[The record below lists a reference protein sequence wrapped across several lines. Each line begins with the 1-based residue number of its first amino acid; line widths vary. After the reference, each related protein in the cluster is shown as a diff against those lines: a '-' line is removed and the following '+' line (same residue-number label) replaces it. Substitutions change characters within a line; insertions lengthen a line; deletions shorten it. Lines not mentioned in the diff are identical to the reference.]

1 MKNKISSISVIIC
14 SYNNAYNIK
23 ECLSSLVHQ
32 VAVKVPVEIIVVDD
46 NTKDNSVQIVQDF
59 IVNHPD
65 ANIKLLINNQ
75 NLGPSLTR
83 NNGVR
88 QSKGD
93 LLLFTDA
100 DCIPQHHWVESIYNF
115 FLESDIQFFTGSRNE
130 VGAGRGAKFRLI
142 SYILYSPK
150 SQITKRLI
158 VNLESIR
165 SGDTPKIM
173 ASTNNF
179 ACLKMV
185 WSEAGG
191 FPTDFKKPAGEDLK
205 FEHNSLLKGYNM
217 GFDSSITVD
226 HNHPMSEYSLM
237 SKMIFNGEA
246 SWRLI
251 RKTNG
256 YFTKRDFIDRGYFC
270 TERFFLSFLFFVL
283 ITPLAF
289 YVSPLFALGVL
300 IGPIYYYIQQ
310 VTLAYLA
317 IKRQKSR
324 SVTFR
329 EYLRHISILDI
340 LLFPLYSTF
349 SRLVA
354 FVSYNYYKSCLNT
367 CKK

>member
-1 MKNKISSISVIIC
+1 MKNKISKISVIIC
-14 SYNNAYNIK
+14 SYNNAHNIK
-23 ECLSSLVHQ
+23 ECLTSLVHQ
-32 VAVKVPVEIIVVDD
+32 AEVKVPFEIIVVDD

-59 IVNHPD
+59 IANHPF
-65 ANIKLLINNQ
+65 AKIKLLRNAQ
-75 NLGPSLTR
+75 NLGPSMTR

-88 QSKGD
+88 HSTGD

-100 DCIPQHHWVESIYNF
+100 DCVPQHHWIESIYNF

-150 SQITKRLI
+150 SQITKRLV
-158 VNLESIR
+158 VNMESIR
-165 SGDTPKIM
+165 SGFTPKIM

-179 ACLKMV
+179 ACLRVV
-185 WSEAGG
+185 WTEAGG
-191 FPTDFKKPAGEDLK
+191 FPTDFRKPAGEDLK
-205 FEHNSLLKGYNM
+205 FEHNSLLKGFSM

-256 YFTKRDFIDRGYFC
+256 YFTKQDFIDRGYFC
-270 TERFFLSFLFFVL
+270 TERFFLSFLFFV
-283 ITPLAF
+283 ITIPLAF
-289 YVSPLFALGVL
+289 YVSPIIALGVS
-300 IGPIYYYIQQ
+300 IGPVYYYISQ
-310 VTLAYLA
+310 VTLAYTA

-329 EYLRHISILDI
+329 EYLRHISVFDI

-354 FVSYNYYKSCLNT
+354 FVSYNYYKSSSNT
-367 CKK
+367 RKI